1 MLSDCDRQQGFQCT
15 CHQQACF
22 SSVVLSWSFSSFFD
36 LIQTHWSSFQ
46 IHWSFFQNHWRSSL
60 NPHCFPPRSHCPI
73 LYILNPKQIRLYSLL
88 KFPFILLMV
97 LISSLFC
104 NCTGWMRDGSK
115 TSLAN
120 SLSIIM
126 TLKWLLLNTNIFQ
139 TKSTTTSNVVQ
150 LKFVNSQN
158 DQLTRPG

>member
-22 SSVVLSWSFSSFFD
+22 SSAVLSWSFSSFFD

-73 LYILNPKQIRLYSLL
+73 LYRHMDTVHIKPKTNQTLFFAEISFHITYGLNFFSNSHCQLPA
-88 KFPFILLMV
+88 
-97 LISSLFC
+97 SLFAADSDLC
-104 NCTGWMRDGSK
+104 CSYYLSK
-115 TSLAN
+115 
-120 SLSIIM
+120 M
-126 TLKWLLLNTNIFQ
+126 
-139 TKSTTTSNVVQ
+139 V
-150 LKFVNSQN
+150 
-158 DQLTRPG
+158 